1 MELVNMK
8 SLGKLILLGIL
19 AGFSLA
25 VITGSNFNPQPVSAS
40 DIGWPGITNNLI
52 QPINTYS
59 SVEDVVNLLKSSPSL
74 WKTLEITY
82 ESEFR
87 LPESDEAFWSS
98 ISQFKLESIGRGLLT
113 VTDNGKPTLNWV
125 NDGKVLWTEDPSTK
139 TFRQSNLPTV
149 FADRISN
156 ENVQLAAVSRLNSAF
171 DAGAFF
177 IPSAFNEYIYPVSI
191 GQELLKTQITET
203 VTQEIIIGDI
213 VKVGDRLALQ
223 IDRIARDNEAENGIG
238 RWHRYWIDT
247 ETGILLQVEIL
258 DPSTGD
264 WLQKTV
270 ATKFVLN
277 PVFASDTFVYISK
290 PGWELVDNQ

>member
-1 MELVNMK
+1 MK

-25 VITGSNFNPQPVSAS
+25 VITGSNLTPRPVSAS
-40 DIGWPGITNNLI
+40 AIGLPGLTNNSI
-52 QPINTYS
+52 QPINTNS

-87 LPESDEAFWSS
+87 RPESDEVFWSS
-98 ISQFKLESIGRGLLT
+98 ISQFKLESMGRGLLT
-113 VTDNGKPTLNWV
+113 VTDNGKSTLNWV
-125 NDGKVLWTEDPSTK
+125 NDGKVLWTEYPSTE

-149 FADRISN
+149 FVDRINNGNAQS
-156 ENVQLAAVSRLNSAF
+156 LAASSLNTAF

-203 VTQEIIIGDI
+203 VTQEIEIGDI
-213 VKVGDRLALQ
+213 AKVCDRSALT
-223 IDRIARDNEAENGIG
+223 IDRIAKDIETENGIG
-238 RWHRYWIDT
+238 RWHRYWIDI
-247 ETGILLQVEIL
+247 ETGVLLKVEIL

-270 ATKFVLN
+270 AIKFALN
-277 PVFASDTFVYISK
+277 PVLDSDIFVYVSK
-290 PGWELVDNQ
+290 PGWKLVDNK

>member
-1 MELVNMK
+1 
-8 SLGKLILLGIL
+8 
-19 AGFSLA
+19 
-25 VITGSNFNPQPVSAS
+25 VSAS
-40 DIGWPGITNNLI
+40 DSGTPGIANNLNQSI
-52 QPINTYS
+52 KPYA
-59 SVEDVVNLLKSSPSL
+59 SVEDVVDLLKSSPSL

-87 LPESDEAFWSS
+87 YPESNEVVWSS
-98 ISQFKLESIGRGLLT
+98 ISQFKLESIGRGLLN
-113 VTDNGKPTLNWV
+113 VTDNNKPTLNWI
-125 NDGKVLWTEDPSTK
+125 NDGEVLWTEDPSTK
-139 TFRQSNLPTV
+139 TFRQSNLPSV

-156 ENVQLAAVSRLNSAF
+156 KDVQLAAVSSFNSAF

-203 VTQEIIIGDI
+203 VTQEISIGDI
-213 VKVGDRLALQ
+213 EQVCGRIALQ
-223 IDRIARDNEAENGIG
+223 IDRITNDHEVKNGIG
-238 RWHRYWIDT
+238 RWHRYWIDID
-247 ETGILLQVEIL
+247 TGILLQVEIL

-264 WLQKTV
+264 WLQKTI

-277 PVFASDTFVYISK
+277 PIFVNDTFVYTLK